1 MTDKELRRLGRA
13 ELLELL
19 LEKTRACE
27 ELIARLE
34 EAERQL
40 NDRTLRVQKAGS
52 MAEAALLVS
61 GVLESAQRAADLYLE
76 NLQERQNAQ
85 EETCARLEAESRAR
99 ARQLMEETR
108 EKCRQMEQ
116 DAQTRCDAIC
126 QAAQE
131 QANGRWD
138 ELFAQLD
145 ALQTENQSLRQALE
159 QSGDSGKRKKWGR

>member
-1 MTDKELRRLGRA
+1 M
-13 ELLELL
+13 
-19 LEKTRACE
+19 
-27 ELIARLE
+27 
-34 EAERQL
+34 
-40 NDRTLRVQKAGS
+40 
-52 MAEAALLVS
+52 
-61 GVLESAQRAADLYLE
+61 
-76 NLQERQNAQ
+76 
-85 EETCARLEAESRAR
+85 EAESRAR

>member
-1 MTDKELRRLGRA
+1 
-13 ELLELL
+13 
-19 LEKTRACE
+19 
-27 ELIARLE
+27 
-34 EAERQL
+34 
-40 NDRTLRVQKAGS
+40 

>member
-1 MTDKELRRLGRA
+1 
-13 ELLELL
+13 
-19 LEKTRACE
+19 
-27 ELIARLE
+27 
-34 EAERQL
+34 
-40 NDRTLRVQKAGS
+40 
-52 MAEAALLVS
+52 
-61 GVLESAQRAADLYLE
+61 
-76 NLQERQNAQ
+76 
-85 EETCARLEAESRAR
+85 
-99 ARQLMEETR
+99 MEETR